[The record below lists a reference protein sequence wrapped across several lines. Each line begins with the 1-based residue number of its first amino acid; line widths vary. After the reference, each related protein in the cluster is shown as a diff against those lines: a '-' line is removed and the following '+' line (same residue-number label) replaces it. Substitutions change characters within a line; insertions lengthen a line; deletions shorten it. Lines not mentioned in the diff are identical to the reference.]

1 VKGKI
6 LLIGTAAL
14 LLGVAVLA
22 SDVWKDKP
30 YQSWDQKDVQK
41 VMGDSPWAQKV
52 EIGTPAG
59 GGANDPA
66 FSPTGNAAHTDQN
79 ISNPTGMNNR
89 QGGNNPTGADQM
101 GGGGQQ
107 VYLARWLSSR
117 TIREAIARGE
127 ELNGKAADEATKSLA
142 GTPETYQV
150 LILSRNLR
158 PFQTAGED
166 ALKSSI
172 YLETKKSHEKIMP
185 SKVDLV
191 KGSDG
196 QHLLGVVVEFP
207 KKSAS
212 GEATLASDE
221 KGADFVADAGN
232 LKLKFHFDFSKMQ
245 DKQGL
250 DL

>member
-1 VKGKI
+1 M
-6 LLIGTAAL
+6 IGTAAL

-22 SDVWKDKP
+22 SDAWKDKP

-41 VMGDSPWAQKV
+41 IMSDSPWSQKI
-52 EIGTPAG
+52 EMGEPAG
-59 GGANDPA
+59 GGGGNNGA
-66 FSPTGNAAHTDQN
+66 FSATGNAAHTDQN
-79 ISNPTGMNNR
+79 ISNATGMNNR
-89 QGGNNPTGADQM
+89 QGGNDPTGANQPGG

-107 VYLARWLSSR
+107 IYLARWLSSR

-127 ELNGKAADEATKSLA
+127 ELNGKTSDEAAKSLA
-142 GTPETYQV
+142 TTPETYQV
-150 LILSRNLR
+150 LILGRNLG
-158 PFQTAGED
+158 PFQAAGED
-166 ALKSSI
+166 ALKTSI

-185 SKVDLV
+185 SKVDLI
-191 KGSDG
+191 KGADG
-196 QHLLGVVVEFP
+196 QHLMGVIVEFA

-232 LKLKFHFDFSKMQ
+232 LKLKFHFDFTKMQ
-245 DKQGL
+245 DKQGT